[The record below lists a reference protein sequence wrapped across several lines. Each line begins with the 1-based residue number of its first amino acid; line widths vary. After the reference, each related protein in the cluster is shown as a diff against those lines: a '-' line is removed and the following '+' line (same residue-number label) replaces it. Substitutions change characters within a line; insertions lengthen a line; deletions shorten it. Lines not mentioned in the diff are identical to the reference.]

1 MKKAVGVALPLV
13 MILAV
18 AVYLA
23 VTGSTKKESSNQGHR
38 VIKRSLVLPSD
49 LQEAMRAASAEDA
62 PAYEKNKRFI
72 PAIANLAGNILSK
85 ADSVDTDKLTD
96 TVQKLGSMKNMA
108 PDIMADSVQKEAEV
122 TAEIEKNVAQQTIS
136 QLLDKVEHDHDK
148 KEEGGEDGGGDGGG
162 EENEI
167 KAEIDFVPQKGMV
180 EEDLFAPPGMNM
192 KMDIEENPQADDNA
206 DDMSEPTAF
215 SYPLGMGGALMDG
228 CFGTDYTPEDPCYN
242 QKTVQPACGNMM
254 EGCAYIGVGFD
265 GRGQYSS
272 ASRKKTVIQR
282 YCAKGS
288 TYHNQDVPDNMNVHG
303 IYDTEVT
310 SYVFD
315 SREAYRHSLQQK
327 AGVSFSGWGFQAS
340 VDSAWGGSQES
351 QKQSFMSLIECD
363 VIRYEIFLDE
373 VTPDSLSLAFLR
385 DFLSLPKNFING
397 KAKLQEFIIRYGT
410 HYIKSAKF
418 GGSFRLF
425 KTQEA
430 SKTSSLTD
438 FSIQAQASYNG
449 MFSAGGHYGRQ
460 ESSEQSSSSKSSSS
474 HVMVEGGEQE
484 VAAVV
489 SDFYTTNFK
498 ETFTEWL
505 KSIPSYPKPIEMFM
519 GTMSE
524 LLNLNFKLLFPF
536 DISDAAD
543 GCFANNLRS
552 EPVTGRKY
560 YEVPKL
566 VNSSEGGTRT
576 IKEKRYCDVT
586 SIDQFQVEMDQKRL
600 ALERAIAIY
609 MEEGPIPTADFHLR
623 GGKPGC
629 QAEALTVKAGA
640 TGVTHP
646 SWTELINGDTYKIIF
661 DLPEDINYNIKRST
675 EAYVVY
681 AENRWNCHVPGT
693 SLHVYN
699 SRANGGS
706 GDTTK
711 KKVSCFGF
719 VMTYKEE
726 TGKFAVT
733 SEDQTASTQALG
745 DLPRNYADGIVG
757 RAEYISPLEHSQK
770 NSGALSSIVE
780 APCTVKW
787 SNSYQ
792 IKPADEGGKCLY
804 FIGASKGDMFVVFSS
819 IPKDKTTWYHLQI
832 SFQGVALYKGMRLV
846 KYEGAKNARSLGDS
860 KLFQPYFICL
870 DEDMDKQQTYIKY
883 GIGSDTSEK
892 GLVYMVYLD
901 ESTPLG
907 IRFYSFGSGEADV
920 EIMDARVIEGGAT
933 GQMECTGGTV
943 LKDGMCVE
951 DCHPECNGCIPSS
964 PGSKLDTECRMC
976 RHFSVSKGGSIRCV
990 ASCPADTKL
999 SSDGVTCE
1007 LTNPP
1012 QDCADLFAAGTR
1024 QSGTY
1029 TVGEPSPYRVY
1040 CDMSFLGGGWTVL
1053 QRRQDGSVD
1062 FAKNWADYQQGF
1074 GDPNAEFWL
1083 GLDNIHTLTTAKSNI
1098 LRIELEN
1105 FNGERRYARYSSFS
1119 VGDASGNYVVSISG
1133 YSGDAGDSLT
1143 NSGRADINGRMFSTI
1158 DRDNDGNSVNC
1169 ASSYSKGGWWYPLNC
1184 GESFL
1189 NGRYNCHESSVNCG
1203 NSQGVV
1209 WSSWGGASYLLKKT
1223 TIMIRPAVGFTDL
1236 GLNLAFEKPTA
1247 QSSTG
1252 YGGVAER
1259 AVDGNTDPNWGG
1271 GSCTH
1276 TNQEGT
1282 PWWRVDLGTS
1292 QAIGSVVVF
1301 NRNEQSQRLNN
1312 FRVHVGDSTTVTSN
1326 PQCGGNHAATGKQK
1340 ITVDCDG
1347 RRGRYVGISIPATTI
1362 LTLCEVQVY
1371 GAGIGKK

>member
-49 LQEAMRAASAEDA
+49 LEEAMRAASAEDA

-108 PDIMADSVQKEAEV
+108 PDIMADSVRKEAEV

-136 QLLDKVEHDHDK
+136 QLLDK
-148 KEEGGEDGGGDGGG
+148 GTTIYPGSQTGCQA
-162 EENEI
+162 ENGSRSGTSLAPRLDTRLT
-167 KAEIDFVPQKGMV
+167 AEIDFVPQKGMV

-192 KMDIEENPQADDNA
+192 MMDIEENPQADNNA
-206 DDMSEPTAF
+206 DDMSEDTAF
-215 SYPLGMGGALMDG
+215 SYPSGMGGALMNG
-228 CFGTDYTPEDPCYN
+228 CFGTGYKPEDPCYS

-351 QKQSFMSLIECD
+351 QKQSFMSLIECN

-385 DFLSLPKNFING
+385 DFLSLPKNFISG

-560 YEVPKL
+560 YEVPKV
-566 VNSSEGGTRT
+566 VNTNDGGTRT
-576 IKEKRYCDVT
+576 VKEKRYCDVT

-609 MEEGPIPTADFHLR
+609 MEEGPIPTADFHLQ

-629 QAEALTVKAGA
+629 QTEALIVKGGA

-646 SWTELINGDTYKIIF
+646 SWTDLINGDTY
-661 DLPEDINYNIKRST
+661 
-675 EAYVVY
+675 
-681 AENRWNCHVPGT
+681 
-693 SLHVYN
+693 
-699 SRANGGS
+699 
-706 GDTTK
+706 
-711 KKVSCFGF
+711 KVSCFGF

-733 SEDQTASTQALG
+733 SEDQTASTQTLG
-745 DLPRNYADGIVG
+745 DLPRNYVDGIVG

-804 FIGASKGDMFVVFSS
+804 FIGASKGDIFVVFSS
-819 IPKDKTTWYHLQI
+819 IPRDKTTWYHLQI
-832 SFQGVALYKGMRLV
+832 SSEGVALYKGMRLV
-846 KYEGAKNARSLGDS
+846 KYEGAKNARNLGDS

-870 DEDMDKQQTYIKY
+870 DEDMDKQQTYVRY

-951 DCHPECNGCIPSS
+951 DCHPECNAIGSPVGFAQRDFKLAAIVDSPAGSLRACKNSSPPDPARLPGCIPRS

-976 RHFSVSKGGSIRCV
+976 RHFSVSDGGSIRCV
-990 ASCPADTKL
+990 ASCPADRPKVAPNGVSCTCADKVVTNDDGSTECVSSCPSNTRL
-999 SSDGVTCE
+999 SSDGVTC
-1007 LTNPP
+1007 
-1012 QDCADLFAAGTR
+1012 AR
-1024 QSGTY
+1024 
-1029 TVGEPSPYRVY
+1029 
-1040 CDMSFLGGGWTVL
+1040 
-1053 QRRQDGSVD
+1053 
-1062 FAKNWADYQQGF
+1062 
-1074 GDPNAEFWL
+1074 
-1083 GLDNIHTLTTAKSNI
+1083 
-1098 LRIELEN
+1098 LEN
-1105 FNGERRYARYSSFS
+1105 PNKWRYDLRCGPSYTTPKANPGECNPDSSAPCCS
-1119 VGDASGNYVVSISG
+1119 PTG
-1133 YSGDAGDSLT
+1133 Y
-1143 NSGRADINGRMFSTI
+1143 
-1158 DRDNDGNSVNC
+1158 
-1169 ASSYSKGGWWYPLNC
+1169 
-1184 GESFL
+1184 
-1189 NGRYNCHESSVNCG
+1189 CG
-1203 NSQGVV
+1203 NS
-1209 WSSWGGASYLLKKT
+1209 ASHCT
-1223 TIMIRPAVGFTDL
+1223 CSGC
-1236 GLNLAFEKPTA
+1236 
-1247 QSSTG
+1247 
-1252 YGGVAER
+1252 
-1259 AVDGNTDPNWGG
+1259 VD
-1271 GSCTH
+1271 
-1276 TNQEGT
+1276 
-1282 PWWRVDLGTS
+1282 
-1292 QAIGSVVVF
+1292 
-1301 NRNEQSQRLNN
+1301 
-1312 FRVHVGDSTTVTSN
+1312 
-1326 PQCGGNHAATGKQK
+1326 
-1340 ITVDCDG
+1340 
-1347 RRGRYVGISIPATTI
+1347 Y
-1362 LTLCEVQVY
+1362 
-1371 GAGIGKK
+1371 

>member
-242 QKTVQPACGNMM
+242 QKTVQPACG
-254 EGCAYIGVGFD
+254 
-265 GRGQYSS
+265 
-272 ASRKKTVIQR
+272 
-282 YCAKGS
+282 
-288 TYHNQDVPDNMNVHG
+288 
-303 IYDTEVT
+303 
-310 SYVFD
+310 
-315 SREAYRHSLQQK
+315 
-327 AGVSFSGWGFQAS
+327 AS

-430 SKTSSLTD
+430 SKTSTLSD

-543 GCFANNLRS
+543 GCFAN
-552 EPVTGRKY
+552 K
-560 YEVPKL
+560 
-566 VNSSEGGTRT
+566 
-576 IKEKRYCDVT
+576 YCDVT

-646 SWTELINGDTYKIIF
+646 SWTELINGDTYK
-661 DLPEDINYNIKRST
+661 
-675 EAYVVY
+675 
-681 AENRWNCHVPGT
+681 
-693 SLHVYN
+693 
-699 SRANGGS
+699 
-706 GDTTK
+706 
-711 KKVSCFGF
+711 
-719 VMTYKEE
+719 
-726 TGKFAVT
+726 
-733 SEDQTASTQALG
+733 ALG

-804 FIGASKGDMFVVFSS
+804 FIGASKGDIFVVFSS

-1259 AVDGNTDPNWGG
+1259 AVDGNTDWNWGG